1 MIFICKIKLK
11 ILANVNKVI
20 LKKNWYS
27 NKQLYVRCFNLYI
40 FYFVQAVTNIL
51 IHVVTNEKLFRSY
64 TFYHYLHFSQRFDN
78 IWTKRALLLVL
89 LKVGLYD
96 EIFLSQMVKFFF
108 FDSFFSTFDA
118 CIQLR
123 NVNEIF
129 QSTIMK
135 VFQKKKFLP
144 DF

>member
-40 FYFVQAVTNIL
+40 FYFVQAVTNVLFMLLRMKNYFEAIHFIIICISRKDL
-51 IHVVTNEKLFRSY
+51 ITFGLNGHCCQYYLRWAY
-64 TFYHYLHFSQRFDN
+64 T
-78 IWTKRALLLVL
+78 
-89 LKVGLYD
+89 
-96 EIFLSQMVKFFF
+96 MKFFFHRWLNFF

-135 VFQKKKFLP
+135 VFQKKTFLP

>member
-1 MIFICKIKLK
+1 MLIKSYLK
-11 ILANVNKVI
+11 RTGTVI
-20 LKKNWYS
+20 NS
-27 NKQLYVRCFNLYI
+27 FMCDASIYI
-40 FYFVQAVTNIL
+40 FFISF
-51 IHVVTNEKLFRSY
+51 K
-64 TFYHYLHFSQRFDN
+64 
-78 IWTKRALLLVL
+78 LLLIFSFML
-89 LKVGLYD
+89 LRMKNYFEAIHFIIICISRKDLITFGLNGHCCQYYLRWAYTMK
-96 EIFLSQMVKFFF
+96 FFFHRWLNFFF
-108 FDSFFSTFDA
+108 FDSFFSTIDA

>member
-1 MIFICKIKLK
+1 M
-11 ILANVNKVI
+11 
-20 LKKNWYS
+20 
-27 NKQLYVRCFNLYI
+27 RCFNLYI

-108 FDSFFSTFDA
+108 LTVSFQHLMRVYSFEMSMKFFNLQSWKYFRRKHFYQIFDKNFFFWNTFDESK
-118 CIQLR
+118 IKSPLKM
-123 NVNEIF
+123 
-129 QSTIMK
+129 T
-135 VFQKKKFLP
+135 
-144 DF
+144 